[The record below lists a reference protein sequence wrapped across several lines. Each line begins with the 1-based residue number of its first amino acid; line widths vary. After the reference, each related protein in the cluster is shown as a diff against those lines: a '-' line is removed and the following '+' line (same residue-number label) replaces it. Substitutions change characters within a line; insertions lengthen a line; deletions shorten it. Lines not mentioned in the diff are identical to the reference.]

1 MLESA
6 STNLFLTEQ
15 RSTTCKEG
23 NMLKFFR
30 VIPALILLLVLAACS
45 SGSGTTT
52 STSTSCPASRAN
64 LKFYVITHGQASDP
78 FWSVVKKGVD
88 QAAHDMCVKAIYES
102 PTGTTFDVVAMARLI
117 DTAVAA
123 HPSGLVVS
131 IPDAN
136 ALGPSIKAAV
146 AAGIP
151 VISINSGSDV
161 AKSLGVLVH
170 IGQTEE
176 QAGIG
181 GGQKMGA
188 AGVKHALC
196 VNQEVGNVALELR
209 CKGFKEGLAQTGG
222 TITEVGVNLSNPT
235 QTQQT
240 IQAALQHDPTIDGV
254 LTLGPTGATPAISA
268 LQALGKLGQIKLATF
283 DLSSQVLQA
292 IKSGQM
298 LFAIDQQQYLQGYLP
313 IVLLTLYATNLNT
326 IANDIL
332 QTGPGFVTSANV
344 SQVIQLTAQGT
355 R

>member
-1 MLESA
+1 MLP
-6 STNLFLTEQ
+6 F
-15 RSTTCKEG
+15 
-23 NMLKFFR
+23 
-30 VIPALILLLVLAACS
+30 VLAAC
-45 SGSGTTT
+45 GGTT
-52 STSTSCPASRAN
+52 STTQTNSSSSNPARSS

-88 QAAHDMCVKAIYES
+88 QAAKDMGVTAIYEAPAS
-102 PTGTTFDVVAMARLI
+102 TTFDVVAMSHLI

-123 HPSGLVVS
+123 HPAGLVVS
-131 IPDAN
+131 IPDPTG
-136 ALGPSIKAAV
+136 LGPSIKAAV

-170 IGQTEE
+170 VGQTEE

-196 VNQEVGNVALELR
+196 VNQEVGNAALALR

-222 TITEVGVNLSNPT
+222 TVTEIGVNLSSPT

-240 IQAALQHDPTIDGV
+240 IEAALQHDPTIDGI
-254 LTLGPTGATPAISA
+254 LSLGPTGATPALKA
-268 LQALGKLGQIKLATF
+268 LQDLNKTGKIKLATF
-283 DLSSQVLQA
+283 DLSSDVLNA
-292 IKSGQM
+292 IKGGQM

-313 IVLLTLYATNLNT
+313 IVLLTLYKTNLNT

-332 QTGPGFVTSANV
+332 QTGPGFVTSDNV

>member
-1 MLESA
+1 MLR
-6 STNLFLTEQ
+6 LF
-15 RSTTCKEG
+15 K
-23 NMLKFFR
+23 K
-30 VIPALILLLVLAACS
+30 LIVLIVLLPLILAACGG
-45 SGSGTTT
+45 GSNTTT
-52 STSTSCPASRAN
+52 SSNTSSCPASRAN
-64 LKFYVITHGQASDP
+64 LTFYVITHGQASDP

-88 QAAHDMCVKAIYES
+88 QAAHDMCVTAHYES
-102 PTGTTFDVVAMARLI
+102 PTSTTFDVVAMSHLI

-123 HPSGLVVS
+123 HPNGLVVS
-131 IPDAN
+131 IPDPKG
-136 ALGPSIKAAV
+136 LGPSIKAAV

-181 GGQKMGA
+181 GGERMGA

-196 VNQEVGNVALELR
+196 VNQEVGNAALELR
-209 CKGFKEGLAQTGG
+209 CKGFKEGLAMTGG
-222 TITEVGVNLSNPT
+222 TITEVGVNLSQPT

-240 IQAALQHDPTIDGV
+240 IQAALQHDPTIDGI
-254 LTLGPTGATPAISA
+254 LTLGPTGATPAIRA
-268 LQALGKLGQIKLATF
+268 LQALNKLGQIKLATF
-283 DLSSQVLQA
+283 DLSSDVLNA
-292 IKSGQM
+292 IKNGQM

-313 IVLLTLYATNLNT
+313 IVLLTLYSTNLNT
-326 IANDIL
+326 IANDVL

-344 SQVIQLTAQGT
+344 AQVIQLTAAGT

>member
-1 MLESA
+1 MPRLFKKLIILVVMLP
-6 STNLFLTEQ
+6 F
-15 RSTTCKEG
+15 
-23 NMLKFFR
+23 
-30 VIPALILLLVLAACS
+30 VLAAC
-45 SGSGTTT
+45 GGTT
-52 STSTSCPASRAN
+52 STTQTNSSSSNPARSN

-88 QAAHDMCVKAIYES
+88 QAAKDMGVTAIYES
-102 PTGTTFDVVAMARLI
+102 PASTTFDVVAMSHLI

-123 HPSGLVVS
+123 HPAGLVVS
-131 IPDAN
+131 IPDPTG
-136 ALGPSIKAAV
+136 LGPSIKAAV

-170 IGQTEE
+170 VGQTEE

-196 VNQEVGNVALELR
+196 VNQEVGNAALALR

-222 TITEVGVNLSNPT
+222 TVTEIGVNLSSPT

-240 IQAALQHDPTIDGV
+240 IEAALQHDPSIDGI
-254 LTLGPTGATPAISA
+254 LTLGPTGATPALKA
-268 LQALGKLGQIKLATF
+268 LQDLNKTGQIKLATF
-283 DLSSQVLQA
+283 DLSSDVLNA
-292 IKSGQM
+292 IKGGQM

-313 IVLLTLYATNLNT
+313 IVLLTLYKTNLNT

-332 QTGPGFVTSANV
+332 QTGPGYVTSDNV

>member
-1 MLESA
+1 MLR
-6 STNLFLTEQ
+6 LF
-15 RSTTCKEG
+15 K
-23 NMLKFFR
+23 K
-30 VIPALILLLVLAACS
+30 LIVLIVLLPLVLAACGG
-45 SGSGTTT
+45 GSNTTT
-52 STSTSCPASRAN
+52 SSNTSSCPASRAN

-88 QAAHDMCVKAIYES
+88 QAAHDMCVTALYES
-102 PTGTTFDVVAMARLI
+102 PTGTTFDVVAMSHLI

-123 HPSGLVVS
+123 HPNGLVVS
-131 IPDAN
+131 IPDPK

-181 GGQKMGA
+181 GGERMGA
-188 AGVKHALC
+188 SGVKHALC
-196 VNQEVGNVALELR
+196 VNQEVGNAALELR
-209 CKGFKEGLAQTGG
+209 CKGFKEGLAMTGG
-222 TITEVGVNLSNPT
+222 TITEIGVNLSNPT

-240 IQAALQHDPTIDGV
+240 IQAALQHDSSIDGI
-254 LTLGPTGATPAISA
+254 LTLGPTGATPAIRA
-268 LQALGKLGQIKLATF
+268 LQALNKLGQIKLATF
-283 DLSSQVLQA
+283 DLSSDVLNA
-292 IKSGQM
+292 IKNGQM

-313 IVLLTLYATNLNT
+313 IVLLTLYSTNLNT
-326 IANDIL
+326 IANDVL

-344 SQVIQLTAQGT
+344 AQVIQLTAAGT

>member
-1 MLESA
+1 MQRIFKLIAPLVML
-6 STNLFLTEQ
+6 L
-15 RSTTCKEG
+15 
-23 NMLKFFR
+23 
-30 VIPALILLLVLAACS
+30 VVLAACGGGAATNTTNTSPSS
-45 SGSGTTT
+45 SGN
-52 STSTSCPASRAN
+52 PSRAN
-64 LKFYVITHGQASDP
+64 IKFYVITHGQATDP

-88 QAAHDMCVKAIYES
+88 QAAHDMGVQAIYEGPAS
-102 PTGTTFDVVAMARLI
+102 GTFDVVAMAHLI

-123 HPSGLVVS
+123 HPDGLVVS
-131 IPDAN
+131 IPDPN

-196 VNQEVGNVALELR
+196 VNQEVGNAALTLR
-209 CKGFKEGLAQTGG
+209 CKGFQEGLAQTGG
-222 TITEVGVNLSNPT
+222 TVKVIGVNLSNPT

-240 IQAALQHDPTIDGV
+240 IEAALQHDPSIDGI
-254 LTLGPTGATPAISA
+254 LTLGPTGATPAIKA
-268 LQALGKLGQIKLATF
+268 LQDLNKLGQIKLATF
-283 DLSSQVLQA
+283 DLSSDVLNA
-292 IKSGQM
+292 IKAGQM

-313 IVLLTLYATNLNT
+313 IVLLTLYKTNLNT
-326 IANDIL
+326 IANDVL
-332 QTGPGFVTSANV
+332 LTGPGFVTSQNV
-344 SQVIQLTAQGT
+344 NQVIQLTAQGT

>member
-1 MLESA
+1 MPRLFKKLIILIVMLP
-6 STNLFLTEQ
+6 F
-15 RSTTCKEG
+15 
-23 NMLKFFR
+23 
-30 VIPALILLLVLAACS
+30 VLAAC
-45 SGSGTTT
+45 GGTT
-52 STSTSCPASRAN
+52 STTQTNSSSSNPARSS

-88 QAAHDMCVKAIYES
+88 QAAKDMGVTAIYES
-102 PTGTTFDVVAMARLI
+102 PASTTFDVVAMSHLI

-123 HPSGLVVS
+123 HPAGLVVS
-131 IPDAN
+131 IPDPTG
-136 ALGPSIKAAV
+136 LGPSIKAAV

-170 IGQTEE
+170 VGQTEE

-196 VNQEVGNVALELR
+196 VNQEVGNAALALR

-222 TITEVGVNLSNPT
+222 TVTEIGVNLSSPT

-240 IQAALQHDPTIDGV
+240 IEAALQHDPSIDGI
-254 LTLGPTGATPAISA
+254 LTLGPTGATPALKA
-268 LQALGKLGQIKLATF
+268 LQDLNKTGKIKLATF
-283 DLSSQVLQA
+283 DLSSDVLNG
-292 IKSGQM
+292 IKGGQI

-313 IVLLTLYATNLNT
+313 IVLLTLYKTNLNT

-332 QTGPGFVTSANV
+332 QTGPGFVT
-344 SQVIQLTAQGT
+344 
-355 R
+355 

>member
-1 MLESA
+1 MPRLFKKIFILVVML
-6 STNLFLTEQ
+6 
-15 RSTTCKEG
+15 
-23 NMLKFFR
+23 
-30 VIPALILLLVLAACS
+30 PLVLAACS
-45 SGSGTTT
+45 GGSSNTTQTT
-52 STSTSCPASRAN
+52 SSNSSRH

-88 QAAHDMCVKAIYES
+88 QAAHDMGVTAIYES
-102 PTGTTFDVVAMARLI
+102 PASSTFDVVAMAHLI
-117 DTAVAA
+117 DTAVAT
-123 HPSGLVVS
+123 HPDGLVVS
-131 IPDAN
+131 IPDPTG
-136 ALGPSIKAAV
+136 LGPSIRAAV

-170 IGQTEE
+170 VGQTEE

-181 GGQKMGA
+181 GGQRMGA

-196 VNQEVGNVALELR
+196 VNQEVGNAALALR

-222 TITEVGVNLSNPT
+222 TVTEIGVNLSNPT

-240 IQAALQHDPTIDGV
+240 IEAALQHDSTIDGV
-254 LTLGPTGATPAISA
+254 LTLGPTGATPALKA
-268 LQALGKLGQIKLATF
+268 LQDLNKTGQIKLATF
-283 DLSSQVLQA
+283 DLSSDVLNA
-292 IKSGQM
+292 IKNGQM

-313 IVLLTLYATNLNT
+313 IVLLTLYKTNLNT

-332 QTGPGFVTSANV
+332 QTGPGFVTSDNV
-344 SQVIQLTAQGT
+344 NQVIKLTAQGT

>member
-1 MLESA
+1 MNQLFKKLIILVVMLP
-6 STNLFLTEQ
+6 F
-15 RSTTCKEG
+15 
-23 NMLKFFR
+23 
-30 VIPALILLLVLAACS
+30 VLAACGGS
-45 SGSGTTT
+45 STT
-52 STSTSCPASRAN
+52 SNQSTNNSGNSARSN

-88 QAAHDMCVKAIYES
+88 QAAKDMGVTANYEA
-102 PTGTTFDVVAMARLI
+102 PTSTTFDVVAMSHLI

-123 HPSGLVVS
+123 HPDGIVVS
-131 IPDAN
+131 IPDPTG
-136 ALGPSIKAAV
+136 LGPSIKAAV

-181 GGQKMGA
+181 GGLKMGA

-196 VNQEVGNVALELR
+196 VNQEVGNAALTLR
-209 CKGFKEGLAQTGG
+209 CKGFQEGLTQADGG
-222 TITEVGVNLSNPT
+222 TVKVIGVNITNPT

-240 IQAALQHDPTIDGV
+240 IEAALQHDTSIDGI
-254 LTLGPTGATPAISA
+254 LTLGPTGATPTIKA
-268 LQALGKLGQIKLATF
+268 LQDLNKLGQIKLATF
-283 DLSSQVLQA
+283 DLSSDVLNA

-313 IVLLTLYATNLNT
+313 IVLLTLYKTNLNT

-332 QTGPGFVTSANV
+332 QTGPGFVTSDNV

>member
-1 MLESA
+1 
-6 STNLFLTEQ
+6 
-15 RSTTCKEG
+15 
-23 NMLKFFR
+23 MLKFLR
-30 VIPALILLLVLAACS
+30 VIPALILLLVLAACTN
-45 SGSGTTT
+45 GSGTT
-52 STSTSCPASRAN
+52 SSSGSTSCPASRAN

-102 PTGTTFDVVAMARLI
+102 PTGTTFDVVAMAHLI
-117 DTAVAA
+117 DAAVAT

-131 IPDAN
+131 IPDAS

-146 AAGIP
+146 AANIP

-196 VNQEVGNVALELR
+196 VNQEVGNAALELR
-209 CKGFKEGLAQTGG
+209 CKGFAEGLAQTGG
-222 TITEVGVNLSNPT
+222 TMKEIGVNLSNPT

-240 IQAALQHDPTIDGV
+240 IQAAVQHDPSIDGI
-254 LTLGPTGATPAISA
+254 LTLGPTGAAPAIAA

-326 IANDIL
+326 IANDVL

-344 SQVIQLTAQGT
+344 AQVIQLTAQGT

>member
-1 MLESA
+1 MHRFFKKLIILAVML
-6 STNLFLTEQ
+6 
-15 RSTTCKEG
+15 
-23 NMLKFFR
+23 
-30 VIPALILLLVLAACS
+30 PLVLAACGGS
-45 SGSGTTT
+45 STT
-52 STSTSCPASRAN
+52 SNQSTNNSGNSARSN

-88 QAAHDMCVKAIYES
+88 QAAKDMGVTANYEA
-102 PTGTTFDVVAMARLI
+102 PTSTTFDVVAMSHLI

-123 HPSGLVVS
+123 HPDGIVVS
-131 IPDAN
+131 IPDPTG
-136 ALGPSIKAAV
+136 LGPSIKAAV

-181 GGQKMGA
+181 GGVKMGA

-196 VNQEVGNVALELR
+196 VNQEVGNAALTLR
-209 CKGFKEGLAQTGG
+209 CKGFQEGLTQTDGG
-222 TITEVGVNLSNPT
+222 TVKVIGVNLSNPT

-240 IQAALQHDPTIDGV
+240 IEAALQHDTSIDGI
-254 LTLGPTGATPAISA
+254 LTLGPTGATPTIKA
-268 LQALGKLGQIKLATF
+268 LQDLNKLGQIKLATF
-283 DLSSQVLQA
+283 DLSSDVLNA

-313 IVLLTLYATNLNT
+313 IVLLTLYKTNLNT
-326 IANDIL
+326 IANDVL
-332 QTGPGFVTSANV
+332 QTGPGFVTSQNV
-344 SQVIQLTAQGT
+344 NQVIQLTAHGT